1 MKSVNWRIL
10 TAIEN
15 LRCIYMYIYIYIYI
29 YNFFQTLTSALKEHI
44 HVVPMLCAPTPRDRS
59 SVHAKLDT

>member
-1 MKSVNWRIL
+1 MKSVNWKIL

-15 LRCIYMYIYIYIYI
+15 LRCIYMYIYIYII
-29 YNFFQTLTSALKEHI
+29 FFQTLTSALKEHI